1 MIITIEGVEFEI
13 IDEIKREYRNRYW
26 DIAKD
31 ISEGRIDS
39 IAACRA
45 LILDDLFF
53 IVYFVLG
60 QGRANYKKMN
70 HSFIVRACNE
80 VQRGPKTNTLDIWAR
95 EHLKSSIITI
105 AETIQYSLADPDRAT
120 CIFSYARPIAK
131 KFLFEL
137 KSLFENND
145 LLKKCF
151 PELLIDIEKKSPKWS
166 LDDGLILLG
175 RKGNRGEPAIYA
187 SGLVEGMPT
196 GMHFDRMVFDD
207 LVTEDM
213 ANSYEVMEKVKVK
226 FDSAQ
231 NLGTDGGV
239 HRVTGTFYHHN
250 DPLVEIKDKKDIF
263 GKPLYHFRLKPA
275 TKSGLANDEPIFLSK
290 ERFDYLKTTKTFN
303 CQQLLNPTPQ
313 GDQKLNAEFLQEV
326 DRNIIPQDCY
336 KFMVIDPAG
345 DSENKKGDS
354 WAILVVGVE
363 PKADELGISKIYIM
377 DGFISPM
384 TESQAVEQITRMYLN
399 NGMIMQVG
407 YERMMNTTPA
417 WLFHVI
423 NGLRMKG
430 RYISEDAKTLI
441 PLSHG
446 GRNKVHRIISAL
458 QWALN
463 NSCIFI
469 SKGVS
474 NVYRERLREEM
485 NKFPYWHDDGLDAL
499 AYVYDMIKDF
509 NFVSRQDNYNIPE
522 YEPANAA
529 IGY

>member
-1 MIITIEGVEFEI
+1 MFTIEGIELEI
-13 IDEIKREYRNRYW
+13 LPELKGKYRNRYW

-31 ISEGRIDS
+31 ISDGVINGIE
-39 IAACRA
+39 ACRW
-45 LILDDLFF
+45 LILNDLFF

-60 QGRANYKKMN
+60 EGKINYKKIN
-70 HSFIVRACNE
+70 HLFVIDACNE
-80 VQRGPKTNTLDIWAR
+80 VQNGPKTNTLDIWAR

-105 AETIQYSLADPDRAT
+105 GETIQYVLGNPESST
-120 CIFSYARPIAK
+120 CIFSYARPVAK

-137 KSLFENND
+137 KMLFENST

-151 PELLIDIEKKSPKWS
+151 PELLTDIEKRSPVWS

-175 RKGNRGEPAIYA
+175 RKGNRKEPTIYA

-213 ANSYEVMEKVKVK
+213 AQSYEVMEKVKIK

-231 NLGTDGGV
+231 NLGMDGGV
-239 HRVTGTFYHHN
+239 HRVVGTFYHHN
-250 DPLVEIKDKKDIF
+250 DPLVEIKDKKDIE
-263 GKPLYHFRLKPA
+263 GRPLYVFRLKPA
-275 TKSGLANDEPIFLSK
+275 TKSGLGNDEPVFLSK
-290 ERFDYLKTTKTFN
+290 ERFEYLKTTKTFN

-326 DRNIIPQDCY
+326 DRNLIPSDCY

-354 WAILVVGVE
+354 WAIHVVGVE
-363 PKADELGISKIYIM
+363 PKSDELGISKIYIM
-377 DGFISPM
+377 DSFINPM
-384 TESQAVEQITRMYLN
+384 SESEAVEQITRMYLN
-399 NGMIMQVG
+399 NGMIMQLG

-417 WLFHVI
+417 WLSHVL
-423 NGLRMKG
+423 NGLRKKG
-430 RYISEDAKTLI
+430 RYLSEDSKTLI

-499 AYVYDMIKDF
+499 SYVYDMIKDF
-509 NFVSRQDNYNIPE
+509 NFVNRRDDYIIPE
-522 YEPANAA
+522 YEPVNQT